1 MGDAMRF
8 SLILVGSFAG
18 IAVLVAAGILAFD
31 APVPPKPMQSVE
43 TALDHADFSDMPAPR
58 GFTARDGTKL
68 TYRAY
73 PGNPANTVILIH
85 GSSGNSASMH
95 LLARALHERGANV
108 YALSLR
114 GHDHLGRSGDI
125 DYVGQLDDDLAD
137 FVKTLPPEPKGGH
150 RTLLGFSSGGGF
162 ALRIAGGPY
171 GHLFNR
177 FILLAPALPHDAPTI
192 RPPQAGVAGGGWVS
206 VAIPRIVILTTL
218 SRLGIHAF
226 EGLPVLAFAVPPRM
240 RNIQTAFYSF
250 RMAQNFGATR
260 DYLGDLKRAP
270 GPVSLFDG
278 ANDEIFIAG
287 RFAPLLKPARPDL
300 TVTILP
306 GLDHMDMI
314 VAPAALKAIGDR
326 INGAADHTAP
336 GRPVQD

>member
-1 MGDAMRF
+1 MHIIPVLAG
-8 SLILVGSFAG
+8 SLAA
-18 IAVLVAAGILAFD
+18 IALLACAGILAFD
-31 APVPPKPMQSVE
+31 APVPPKPMRSVE
-43 TALDHADFSDMPAPR
+43 TALDHADFSDLPAP
-58 GFTARDGTKL
+58 GSFTARDGARL

-73 PGNPANTVILIH
+73 PGDPANTVILIH

-95 LLARALHERGANV
+95 VLARALHQRGANV

-125 DYVGQLDDDLAD
+125 DYAGQLDDDLAD

-177 FILLAPALPHDAPTI
+177 FILLAPALYRDAPTM
-192 RPPQAGVAGGGWVS
+192 RPPLAGVQGGGWVS
-206 VAIPRIVILTTL
+206 VAIPRFVLLTIL

-226 EGLPVLAFAVPPRM
+226 EGLPVLAFAVPPEKRGS
-240 RNIQTAFYSF
+240 QTAFYSF
-250 RMAQNFGATR
+250 RMAVNFGATR
-260 DYLGDLKRAP
+260 HYLDDLKRAP
-270 GPVSLFDG
+270 GPVTLFDG
-278 ANDEIFIAG
+278 TDDEIFLAHK
-287 RFAPLLKPARPDL
+287 FAPLLKPARPDL
-300 TVTILP
+300 KVILLP

-314 VAPAALKAIGDR
+314 VAPAALKAIGGE
-326 INGAADHTAP
+326 IAS
-336 GRPVQD
+336 